1 MLKKYSDDIRAA
13 HSDLIAISPMT
24 LSEDM
29 ATIERTYCDK
39 LIAELEAKCDK
50 ATVPSPDKAFA
61 ELETKRDKATVPG
74 PDPDEVF
81 RVATLKGLKN
91 GIKYGG
97 FPTLTQLKEADA
109 KDNTII
115 DEVIDYENK
124 RKYSARGYLAS
135 AIYKFYKYENWSC
148 YSIANM
154 ELIVWLIQRG
164 FSLDPL
170 NIGEFVRTNKAS
182 SEITLQVFNALHKR
196 GFYFPPDLPLILA
209 ELGRFDLVQWLY
221 NNVLRDWGKVD
232 DVLMVAIKAKNM
244 EMVKYLCALNLK

>member
-1 MLKKYSDDIRAA
+1 MLPMLKKYSDDIRAA

-39 LIAELEAKCDK
+39 LIAEIEAKCDK

-115 DEVIDYENK
+115 DEVIDY
-124 RKYSARGYLAS
+124 
-135 AIYKFYKYENWSC
+135 
-148 YSIANM
+148 
-154 ELIVWLIQRG
+154 
-164 FSLDPL
+164 
-170 NIGEFVRTNKAS
+170 
-182 SEITLQVFNALHKR
+182 
-196 GFYFPPDLPLILA
+196 
-209 ELGRFDLVQWLY
+209 
-221 NNVLRDWGKVD
+221 
-232 DVLMVAIKAKNM
+232 
-244 EMVKYLCALNLK
+244 